1 MKLFSSITL
10 LLGEDENG
18 GTIRAF
24 PWIFHPY
31 HFSHVKIIIF
41 KTDEIWLFSGIFV
54 DTHKERFL
62 ISGYR
67 NTQICGSNMRRQ
79 ANQQVPFGKLLT
91 DARIEKNLS
100 RAELARQTGIAE
112 NSLIRYE
119 KAGLDKDGQ
128 YPPAQKLAKLC
139 LHLELPSSKA
149 IWSCLTTED
158 FVEYEGELFDD
169 MMDHPHQLLMT
180 EQMDYLERENQGL
193 RESLRYFV
201 DDIFGEEHPLNE
213 VVRDWIRKSIRPVIN
228 GYLDYENRMVA
239 MGIFVPFE
247 RRSFHS
253 VGGQQ
258 PDRQW
263 PFDRKNETFDPQE
276 AASQLRTAGDVRSR
290 SRKRLMDLLEVL
302 NDTDRWAK
310 AAEKEDPDQSPN
322 SPGSSEN
329 K

>member
-1 MKLFSSITL
+1 MKLFSALTL
-10 LLGEDENG
+10 PLGEDENCG
-18 GTIRAF
+18 MTRVV
-24 PWIFHPY
+24 PWIFLPY
-31 HFSHVKIIIF
+31 HFFRIKIVTFTIRR
-41 KTDEIWLFSGIFV
+41 IWLFFGIFV
-54 DTHKERFL
+54 DRHKERFL

-67 NTQICGSNMRRQ
+67 NTQICGESMRRQ
-79 ANQQVPFGKLLT
+79 ANQQVPFGRLLSE
-91 DARIEKNLS
+91 ARTEKNLS

-139 LHLELPSSKA
+139 LHLSVPSSKA
-149 IWSCLTTED
+149 IWSCLSTED
-158 FVEYEGELFDD
+158 FDEYEGELFDD
-169 MMDHPHQLLMT
+169 MMDHPHQLLTT
-180 EQMDYLERENQGL
+180 EQMEYLERENQGL

-201 DDIFGEEHPLNE
+201 DDIFGEEDPLNE
-213 VVRDWIRKSIRPVIN
+213 VVREWIKKNIRPVIN

-239 MGIFVPFE
+239 MGIFVPVKRE
-247 RRSFHS
+247 SFHS

-276 AASQLRTAGDVRSR
+276 AASQLRFAGDVRSR

-302 NDTDRWAK
+302 NDTDRCAEAAK
-310 AAEKEDPDQSPN
+310 REDPDQSPN